1 VRHVNADPVK
11 VSIVGCE
18 KGSLMVNEALHRSNR
33 ETRMYEILKKIQVHV
48 PFYLLK
54 EKLLPMVIREGIN
67 PEIAFNYLD
76 LDRFG
81 LTDFHET
88 ADRLTDTGL
97 SVTFHAPFLDLRP
110 GAIDPK
116 IRQASMERLR
126 RVFELI
132 PLFRPR
138 SIVCHPS
145 FDEKYYISSEEQWL
159 ANSIETWRCL
169 IEYVRDTETIIA
181 MENVYERGP
190 HQLRPL
196 FDALDSPHVR
206 FCFDTGHANT
216 FGSAPYHEWMEILGD
231 RLGEIHIHDNDGTT
245 DQHLPVGEGN
255 FPFRELL
262 ALVRRKNLTPILTV
276 EAHSEKSLRR
286 MLENI
291 RTMKL
296 LECL

>member
-1 VRHVNADPVK
+1 MHD
-11 VSIVGCE
+11 
-18 KGSLMVNEALHRSNR
+18 
-33 ETRMYEILKKIQVHV
+33 ILKKIQVHV

-67 PEIAFNYLD
+67 PEISFNHLD
-76 LDRFG
+76 LDRFQKA
-81 LTDFHET
+81 DFRET
-88 ADRLTDTGL
+88 ADRLAGSGL

-116 IRQASMERLR
+116 IRRVTAERLC

-132 PLFRPR
+132 PMFRPR

-159 ANSIETWRCL
+159 ISSLETWNCL
-169 IEYVRDTETIIA
+169 IEYVRGTETIIA
-181 MENVYERGP
+181 MENVHERGP
-190 HQLRPL
+190 HQLLPL
-196 FDALDSPHVR
+196 FDALDSQYIR
-206 FCFDTGHANT
+206 FCFDTGHANA
-216 FGSAPYHEWMEILGD
+216 FGGAPYQEWVEILGD

-276 EAHSEKSLRR
+276 EAHTDKILWR

-296 LECL
+296 LETL

>member
-1 VRHVNADPVK
+1 MAIRSVCDTVRIA
-11 VSIVGCE
+11 GCE
-18 KGSLMVNEALHRSNR
+18 KGSLMVNEALHRSDR
-33 ETRMYEILKKIQVHV
+33 ETRMRDILKKIQVHV

-67 PEIAFNYLD
+67 PEISFNHLD
-76 LDRFG
+76 LDRFQR
-81 LTDFHET
+81 TDFRET
-88 ADRLTDTGL
+88 ADRLADTGL

-116 IRQASMERLR
+116 IRQVTMERLR
-126 RVFELI
+126 PVFELI
-132 PLFRPR
+132 PLFRPC

-145 FDEKYYISSEEQWL
+145 FDEKYYISGEEQWL
-159 ANSIETWRCL
+159 ANSLETWNCL
-169 IEYVRDTETIIA
+169 IEYVQGTETLIA

-190 HQLRPL
+190 QQLRPL
-196 FDALDSPHVR
+196 FDAIDSPHVR
-206 FCFDTGHANT
+206 FCFDSGHANA
-216 FGSAPYHEWMEILGD
+216 FGSAPYQEWMEILGD
-231 RLGEIHIHDNDGTT
+231 RLGEIHIHDNNGNLDE
-245 DQHLPVGEGN
+245 HLPVGEGN

-262 ALVRRKNLTPILTV
+262 ALVRQKNLKPILTV

-296 LECL
+296 LEYF

>member
-1 VRHVNADPVK
+1 
-11 VSIVGCE
+11 
-18 KGSLMVNEALHRSNR
+18 MVNEALHRNDR
-33 ETRMYEILKKIQVHV
+33 ETRMNDILKKIQVHV
-48 PFYLLK
+48 PFTLLR

-67 PEIAFNYLD
+67 PEIGFNHLD
-76 LDRFG
+76 LDRFQQ
-81 LTDFHET
+81 TDFRET
-88 ADRLTDTGL
+88 ADRLADTGL

-116 IRQASMERLR
+116 IRRVTVERLS

-138 SIVCHPS
+138 AIVCHPS

-159 ANSIETWRCL
+159 ANSLETWNCL
-169 IEYVRDTETIIA
+169 IEYVRGTETIIA

-216 FGSAPYHEWMEILGD
+216 FGSAPYHEWMETLGD
-231 RLGEIHIHDNDGTT
+231 RLGEIHIHDNNGTT

-262 ALVRRKNLTPILTV
+262 ALVRAKNLTPILTV
-276 EAHSEKSLRR
+276 ESHSDKSLRR

-291 RTMKL
+291 RTMNL
-296 LECL
+296 LGYQ

>member
-1 VRHVNADPVK
+1 
-11 VSIVGCE
+11 
-18 KGSLMVNEALHRSNR
+18 MVNDALNR
-33 ETRMYEILKKIQVHV
+33 NVRGIRMHDILKKIQVHV
-48 PFYLLK
+48 PFTLLK
-54 EKLLPMVIREGIN
+54 EQLLPMVIREGIN
-67 PEIAFNYLD
+67 PEISFNHLD
-76 LDRFG
+76 LDRFQR
-81 LTDFHET
+81 TDFRET
-88 ADRLTDTGL
+88 ADRLAGSGL

-116 IRQASMERLR
+116 IRQVTLERLR
-126 RVFELI
+126 RVFELL

-145 FDEKYYISSEEQWL
+145 FDEKYYISSEDQWL
-159 ANSIETWRCL
+159 ANSLETWNCL
-169 IEYVRDTETIIA
+169 IEYVRGTETIIA
-181 MENVYERGP
+181 MENVYEKGP

-216 FGSAPYHEWMEILGD
+216 FGCAPCTEWMEILGD

-262 ALVRRKNLTPILTV
+262 ALVRAKNLTPILTV
-276 EAHSEKSLRR
+276 EAHSDKSLRR

-291 RTMKL
+291 RQMKL
-296 LECL
+296 LECLSG

>member
-1 VRHVNADPVK
+1 MSD
-11 VSIVGCE
+11 
-18 KGSLMVNEALHRSNR
+18 
-33 ETRMYEILKKIQVHV
+33 ILKRIQVHI

-67 PEIAFNYLD
+67 PEIAFNHLD
-76 LDRFG
+76 LDRFRM
-81 LTDFHET
+81 TDFRET
-88 ADRLTDTGL
+88 ADRLADTGL
-97 SVTFHAPFLDLRP
+97 SITFHAPFLDLRP

-116 IRQASMERLR
+116 IRQASLERLS
-126 RVFELI
+126 RVFDLI

-159 ANSIETWRCL
+159 ANSVETWNSL
-169 IEYVRDTETIIA
+169 IGYVRGTETVIA

-196 FDALDSPHVR
+196 FDAIDSPHVR

-216 FGSAPYHEWMEILGD
+216 FGSAPYQEWMEVLGD

-255 FPFRELL
+255 FPFQELL
-262 ALVRRKNLTPILTV
+262 TLVRHRNLKPILTV

-291 RTMKL
+291 RTMNL
-296 LECL
+296 LEYQ